1 MVNTKSVELTI
12 NGKRELEEELDRRKN
27 QDRTRIKEAIKEARE
42 QGDLSENADYAADRE
57 EQSSNEARILEIEEL
72 LKNARI
78 VEITYVTVKYI
89 KQNLVKDFQI
99 CGSESDPFL
108 GKISTDSPLA
118 KAVLSHRVGEKFIM
132 TTENGI
138 DVELELLS
146 LK

>member
-42 QGDLSENADYAADRE
+42 QGDLSENAD
-57 EQSSNEARILEIEEL
+57 
-72 LKNARI
+72 
-78 VEITYVTVKYI
+78 
-89 KQNLVKDFQI
+89 LVKDFQI

>member
-1 MVNTKSVELTI
+1 MSKKSFCATEIIPL
-12 NGKRELEEELDRRKN
+12 NEE
-27 QDRTRIKEAIKEARE
+27 
-42 QGDLSENADYAADRE
+42 
-57 EQSSNEARILEIEEL
+57 
-72 LKNARI
+72 
-78 VEITYVTVKYI
+78 KYI